1 MSLLSSIIKPIAY
14 ASVPLILIKS
24 IASTSALGHYYVR
37 LGLYVSSLSIVA
49 VCGFALAIGMALAGR
64 AVEVQYFVART
75 FYYVIGRILDLDV
88 QVEGEENLDVAQPAI
103 LMANHQSMVD
113 VFVVGR

>member
-1 MSLLSSIIKPIAY
+1 
-14 ASVPLILIKS
+14 
-24 IASTSALGHYYVR
+24 
-37 LGLYVSSLSIVA
+37 
-49 VCGFALAIGMALAGR
+49 MALAGR